1 MKMVMAIVQADD
13 VVAITETLVNAG
25 YRVTRMATT
34 GGWLHRENATLLL
47 GVEDN
52 MVNHVLRLL
61 QHAVSH
67 RTSYVAVPTESPSP
81 QQEGETMEVQ
91 IGGATV
97 FVLDIE
103 RFEQY

>member
-1 MKMVMAIVQADD
+1 
-13 VVAITETLVNAG
+13 
-25 YRVTRMATT
+25 
-34 GGWLHRENATLLL
+34 
-47 GVEDN
+47 

-61 QHAVSH
+61 QHAGSH